1 MNVFCGVPAW
11 ADGTGDDATLHF
23 GEVQNADT
31 KYANDADIF
40 KPKFNF
46 FTYDPT
52 PDGMGTFR
60 WPFFTD
66 DKVGGVLSN
75 MWAGCEPVCEIVSRL
90 LGGGFF
96 FGLPWNKGVGYT
108 FRPNVPKLVFVF
120 SNEFDN
126 SLSRIMLIED
136 EEWHYENVEVLALP
150 TIYAKWVNTDMKVT
164 EKKIYK
170 DSFTCFVNIRG
181 ELNEQQTPPDP
192 YCMQMTKVDKL
203 DMEAFLNKINIT
215 AE

>member
-1 MNVFCGVPAW
+1 MNVFSGVPVW
-11 ADGTGDDATLHF
+11 NTGTIDEPVLYFGDEGKDS
-23 GEVQNADT
+23 
-31 KYANDADIF
+31 
-40 KPKFNF
+40 F
-46 FTYDPT
+46 FTYDFT
-52 PDGMGTFR
+52 KDGDTDFV
-60 WPFFTD
+60 WPFTTALERER
-66 DKVGGVLSN
+66 GTLSSW
-75 MWAGCEPVCEIVSRL
+75 WAGCEPVCDMVNKIIGTGVFYSK
-90 LGGGFF
+90 
-96 FGLPWNKGVGYT
+96 PWNQALGHV
-108 FRPNVPKLVFVF
+108 FRKDVPRLVFVF